1 MQTPTNTP
9 RAATGFDLENRALT
23 DPLLSS
29 MVRVGVAAYLPLLAR
44 AGDELVRGLDLTP
57 LGSGTDG
64 KMPNAPGKQ
73 GGGDGNDSPRDLG
86 PVRRTLR
93 F

>member
-1 MQTPTNTP
+1 MQTPTITLHP
-9 RAATGFDLENRALT
+9 ATGLDLTNPALT

-29 MVRVGVAAYLPLLAR
+29 MVHAGVASFLPLLAH
-44 AGDELVRGLDLTP
+44 GGGKLVKGLPLTP
-57 LGSGTDG
+57 PGSGTDG

-73 GGGDGNDSPRDLG
+73 GGGDGNDSPRDLS